1 MAPGVSSDDGSMR
14 SRSVRCGSAG
24 AAAKRELRRPKQ
36 ETLDQL
42 NMTMMSTKEVA
53 GKGARGLQVDI
64 NDNLRLETRFLI
76 LQLNYT
82 PISNYVGIL
91 HMYFDS
97 FDVDLRSCLYRRLL
111 SSHPGVPTL
120 LAKTRLF
127 SHSN

>member
-53 GKGARGLQVDI
+53 GKGARGLPVDI
-64 NDNLRLETRFLI
+64 NDNLRLETRFPI
-76 LQLNYT
+76 LQLNA
-82 PISNYVGIL
+82 NYV
-91 HMYFDS
+91 YVF
-97 FDVDLRSCLYRRLL
+97 
-111 SSHPGVPTL
+111 
-120 LAKTRLF
+120 
-127 SHSN
+127 

>member
-36 ETLDQL
+36 ETIDQL

-53 GKGARGLQVDI
+53 GKGARGLPVDI
-64 NDNLRLETRFLI
+64 NDNLRLETRFPI
-76 LQLNYT
+76 LQLNA
-82 PISNYVGIL
+82 NYV
-91 HMYFDS
+91 YFDS
-97 FDVDLRSCLYRRLL
+97 FDLGLRSLLYRRLL
-111 SSHPGVPTL
+111 STHPGVPTL